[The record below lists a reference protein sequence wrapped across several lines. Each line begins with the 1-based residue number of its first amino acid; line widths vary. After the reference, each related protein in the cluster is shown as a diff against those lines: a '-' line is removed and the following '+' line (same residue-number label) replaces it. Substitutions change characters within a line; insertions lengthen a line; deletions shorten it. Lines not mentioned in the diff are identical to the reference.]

1 MLGHYVHTRVY
12 LRKGKGNQRVAKI
25 YAGPL
30 PEVEATFSLT
40 ELGVVEAE

>member
-1 MLGHYVHTRVY
+1 MLGHYVHVRVQ

-30 PEVEATFSLT
+30 PEDEATFAIT
-40 ELGVVEAE
+40 EHGVVDAE

>member
-1 MLGHYVHTRVY
+1 MADIRIQ

-30 PEVEATFSLT
+30 PELEATFALT
-40 ELGVVEAE
+40 EKGIENAE